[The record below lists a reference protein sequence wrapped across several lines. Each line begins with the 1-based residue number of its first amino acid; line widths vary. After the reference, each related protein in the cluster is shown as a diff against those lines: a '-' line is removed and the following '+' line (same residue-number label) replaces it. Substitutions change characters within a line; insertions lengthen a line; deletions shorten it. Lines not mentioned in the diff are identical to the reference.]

1 MNATYDKVR
10 TIYQIDQVFFLRLYI
25 TWDFYQQARK
35 WVVKYKILEKLMDL
49 LECNTVTDK
58 SSKSATAIL
67 SNAALSC
74 AHCFQD
80 GELEFE
86 LINFRTN

>member
-1 MNATYDKVR
+1 M
-10 TIYQIDQVFFLRLYI
+10 
-25 TWDFYQQARK
+25 
-35 WVVKYKILEKLMDL
+35 VKYKILEKLMDL

>member
-1 MNATYDKVR
+1 M
-10 TIYQIDQVFFLRLYI
+10 
-25 TWDFYQQARK
+25 QARK
-35 WVVKYKILEKLMDL
+35 WVVKYKILGNLIEL
-49 LECNTVTDK
+49 LECNAVTDQ

-80 GELEFE
+80 GELVTEFGVS
-86 LINFRTN
+86 